1 MVLAL
6 FLLMAL
12 RVGVPL
18 LSVHPLRLNARR
30 VRLGCALT
38 YAWSPCGLTV
48 KTPVALRTVTINR
61 DFTYNLRKRL
71 TVVAFRRLEF
81 THWQAAGSPGEQVTD
96 IR

>member
-12 RVGVPL
+12 HLGVPL

-30 VRLGCALT
+30 VRLGCALI
-38 YAWSPCGLTV
+38 YACSPSGLTV

-61 DFTYNLRKRL
+61 RFYL
-71 TVVAFRRLEF
+71 
-81 THWQAAGSPGEQVTD
+81 
-96 IR
+96 